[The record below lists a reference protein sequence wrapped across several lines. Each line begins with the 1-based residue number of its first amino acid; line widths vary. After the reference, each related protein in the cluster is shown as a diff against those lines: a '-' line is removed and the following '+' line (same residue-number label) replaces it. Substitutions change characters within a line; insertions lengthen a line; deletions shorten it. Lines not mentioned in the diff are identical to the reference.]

1 MMLGIVLIS
10 LLGCIEYREEIW
22 LENDYSGTMMFEISL
37 PPHTSIDDE
46 EISELSI
53 VSLCD
58 SIEGVT
64 VTASNTCMIDEITWI
79 QIHAEFDN
87 ILLLN
92 NISNEWFGHI
102 YLDIDENGDHI
113 YKRIITMSDT
123 IDTSDNQIGK
133 VLKYAVFGQYSWIY
147 TIHFPDKLYE
157 SNAPLMRTDT
167 LTNTVT
173 WEYNLASLIN
183 DQKIMTSRYRYRKG
197 LKGYLKNLFK
207 R

>member
-1 MMLGIVLIS
+1 MIG

-37 PPHTSIDDE
+37 PSHTSIDDE

-64 VTASNTCMIDEITWI
+64 VTASTTYMADEITWI

-102 YLDIDENGDHI
+102 YLDIDENGDQI
-113 YKRIITMSDT
+113 YRRFITMSDT
-123 IDTSDNQIGK
+123 ISVNDNKFGQI
-133 VLKYAVFGQYSWIY
+133 LKYAVFGQYSWIY

-157 SNAPLMRTDT
+157 SNAPLMRMDT
-167 LTNTVT
+167 LTNTAI

-183 DQKIMTSRYRYRKG
+183 DQKVMTSRYRYRKG